1 MACDVAHA
9 WRARSLAVHANDI
22 KFPWKPFIDAPSGV
36 SPQALWDGLPEAAKW
51 QIILTIGFFEFWRE
65 NSYILSSDGEAHY
78 MRGGKPGY
86 VPTFSQLPHPVPF
99 DLFDPFGFSAN
110 ASAEKKKKG
119 LLTEVNN
126 GRLAMIGMMG
136 FLAESQLPGSV
147 PLLTSVGLRPYD
159 GNVMIPFEGNFH
171 LLPQ

>member
-1 MACDVAHA
+1 MACDVANA

-86 VPTFSQLPHPVPF
+86 FPTFSQLPHPVPF
-99 DLFDPFGFSAN
+99 DLFDPFGISAN
-110 ASAEKKKKG
+110 VPAEKKKKG
-119 LLTEVNN
+119 LLMEVNS
-126 GRLAMIGMMG
+126 GR
-136 FLAESQLPGSV
+136 
-147 PLLTSVGLRPYD
+147 T
-159 GNVMIPFEGNFH
+159 
-171 LLPQ
+171 